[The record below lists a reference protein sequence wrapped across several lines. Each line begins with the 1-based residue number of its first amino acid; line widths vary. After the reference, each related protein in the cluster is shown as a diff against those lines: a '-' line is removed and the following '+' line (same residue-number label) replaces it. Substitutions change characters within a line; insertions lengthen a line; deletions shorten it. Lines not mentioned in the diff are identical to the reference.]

1 MNSGQLILILASFF
15 VLSILVLMV
24 NSNLLEDQ
32 DQLGKSKAT
41 FNALLEAKNIFE
53 EIKTK
58 SFDENYLA
66 IAKYNKDS
74 LTNFYKFGPEGE
86 SYPQFDDIDDYQ
98 NYEREVNYKDVKR
111 YKLKLNVNYI
121 SEDNPNQII
130 LNNSFFKQVSILCF
144 DESQN
149 QIFELKQIFSIW

>member
-1 MNSGQLILILASFF
+1 
-15 VLSILVLMV
+15 MV

-32 DQLGKSKAT
+32 DQLVKSKAT

-66 IAKYNKDS
+66 IAKYNEDS
-74 LTNFYKFGPEGE
+74 YTNFYKFGPEVE
-86 SYPQFDDIDDYQ
+86 SYSQFDDIDDYQ
-98 NYEREVNYKDVKR
+98 NYEREVNYKNVKR
-111 YKLKLNVNYI
+111 FKLRLNVNYV

-130 LNNSFFKQVSILCF
+130 FNNSFFKQVSILCF
-144 DESQN
+144 DELQN
-149 QIFELKQIFSIW
+149 QIFELKQFFSIW